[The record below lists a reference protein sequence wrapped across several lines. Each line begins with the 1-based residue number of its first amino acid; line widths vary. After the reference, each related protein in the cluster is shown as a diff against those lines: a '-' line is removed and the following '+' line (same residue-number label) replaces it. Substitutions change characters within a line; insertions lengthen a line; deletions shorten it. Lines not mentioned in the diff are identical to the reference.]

1 METLGDLSNWAARR
15 LARSLLRKTRLQQ
28 ILATDLDFEQISV
41 QLAKGSLEL
50 KGFLLDTKYLNE
62 QLANDVYEI
71 ESGLVGKISI
81 SLFDLHIVVEDVTVN
96 VIQREV
102 EQSAPANLLSRARQP
117 GFNASQPSY
126 NNNEAQEA
134 AVTGVAE
141 GIQLVSDLVQRL
153 FKIQVEG
160 RRIEVEM
167 KLAQGQLLTIKL
179 DNVAMQD
186 AQGVEHELLYTACDV
201 AKAYSFSGLAVK
213 LTASDDPTSEVLA
226 SISWEATGC
235 SGKIA
240 VGWAVDELN
249 LNALASFDGVCVWI
263 QPAAASVIS
272 NLLETFK
279 RARTKPEP
287 SKDMPASDHTLS
299 RSLVVADAVSQ
310 SNILRALT
318 LPDGQRLLEE
328 ELARMPGAHGG
339 EQDVDEFF
347 DALASYSGTDYMSQS
362 FFSTASTVFGEAR
375 SRPLSPNGESFL
387 PLEENSRQFAANEM
401 PSPSVQVQV
410 EVAALELWLAC
421 RSESIGSEDPWY
433 MRLNMQG
440 ILLRQELSSTWTASL
455 KSIDISE
462 YTPIEA
468 NKSKLHDIGQFEA
481 LYEKFATH
489 CDLPSFSSC
498 FSEKIAFADT
508 IRRLELL
515 KLVDRNFWCPPDNY
529 EMSPI
534 IACVAAGHPALSM
547 IVKKSRVTGALAASL
562 LLLKV
567 HSCLNAPMLTR
578 MEGLVSSFATGFC
591 SRTASEVQEQQAVS
605 LDLTVHL
612 SMLTLCFF
620 APNTAIA
627 LQVLSGVTID
637 ELSSLINQRG
647 SHWNQAVCPP
657 FIKVQ
662 RELDDTHCRVYAN
675 RAQIYNMVIDS
686 GGLIEIVDGGYA
698 EAFSISSVLNVC
710 RTLQTLSE
718 DLPENIAP
726 LIDQSKHLPCVDDTT
741 GMGKSVSI
749 AGATVKATEITIAG
763 DLQVNVSPTLLSSVI
778 EIARSFSVFSRSPTN
793 SGAFKVHI
801 ADLKLQFLGPLS
813 LVCRDIQLMHI
824 LDDTNSSFATGSIGS
839 LCLHGGSEWHYISTF
854 SSEAMAIAF
863 AISDSCRS
871 GSDAAIKKHLILR
884 VDGIILAEDFLCE
897 KPVWS
902 EFDYIKSI
910 AMQTPGNTTAQSLA
924 VHISGKQLL
933 ILQIP
938 SSEHQVAAAVYV
950 QDFCVAAPEP
960 ADVCAHI
967 DGASIYL
974 RESGLA
980 HTGLQSAFS
989 VPTWLQE
996 KGYLLIASEEQMHFK
1011 RWFSTNPLLKAEMIS
1026 LRTRSLHLNMG
1037 KDSAALIKKLSE
1049 LVVRRRHTGEA
1060 DEDFAE
1066 MASDAVEEALG
1077 LDIGGPDEQ
1086 HAPLNG
1092 AWYADQGLG
1101 VEDTEQSLGP
1111 GELRQHSF
1119 PTREAIVNG
1128 GGASLFPYV
1137 YFSDYVR
1144 NSTARSEIDAVYE
1157 RMITIGLDNVTLV
1170 VIGTSSLGG
1179 DILEGSLQLKVE
1191 NCEAAWRQY
1200 DGVNILHD
1208 CECRRNE
1215 LVLRASCSPG
1225 SALVRLDQYL
1235 LHFLLS
1241 FSQDFTNPINLDSWQ
1256 TLEEEEVEE
1265 EGIGQEED
1273 DISENGGSVYI
1284 QRCHIAG
1291 FSLTVSYIPAYV
1303 DMGALRKGSYMEFL
1317 NVLPE
1322 LKASDLWLRNL
1333 EICGEESFSS
1343 LGAVAATRWMQE
1355 ILAFQKHRF
1364 SILLSGGQSVPIGAI
1379 GKTLTDFAAQPAT
1392 HSKET
1397 FEQLQKA
1404 AIAFLQLMANEGR
1417 EVGVTVAGAWKS
1429 RR

>member
-498 FSEKIAFADT
+498 FS
-508 IRRLELL
+508 
-515 KLVDRNFWCPPDNY
+515 
-529 EMSPI
+529 
-534 IACVAAGHPALSM
+534 
-547 IVKKSRVTGALAASL
+547 
-562 LLLKV
+562 
-567 HSCLNAPMLTR
+567 
-578 MEGLVSSFATGFC
+578 
-591 SRTASEVQEQQAVS
+591 
-605 LDLTVHL
+605 
-612 SMLTLCFF
+612 
-620 APNTAIA
+620 AIA